1 MSNIRELNN
10 YFKIQVGFSDH
21 TTGIDAAI
29 QAISYGAKV
38 IEKHFV
44 PTKGSSKSA
53 DYPLSINYKQ
63 LSIMKEKINTSFEM
77 IGEKKDR
84 VLSCEIYGEKNLKRS
99 IYAKKNI
106 KKGDKIMLKDLICI
120 RPFQKKV
127 LNIENFYKVN
137 NKKATRDIF
146 KNSLLTKKDFK

>member
-1 MSNIRELNN
+1 MRLKLPNRKKNINLSNIRELNN

-77 IGEKKDR
+77 IGEKKI
-84 VLSCEIYGEKNLKRS
+84 VFCLVKFMEKR
-99 IYAKKNI
+99 I
-106 KKGDKIMLKDLICI
+106 
-120 RPFQKKV
+120 
-127 LNIENFYKVN
+127 
-137 NKKATRDIF
+137 
-146 KNSLLTKKDFK
+146 